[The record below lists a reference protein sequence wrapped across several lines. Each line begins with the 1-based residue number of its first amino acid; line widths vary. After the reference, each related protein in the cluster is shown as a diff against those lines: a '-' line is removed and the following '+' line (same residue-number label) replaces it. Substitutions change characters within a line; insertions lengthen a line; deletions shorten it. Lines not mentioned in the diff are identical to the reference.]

1 MKKNNILKGMMPYII
16 INTLVYTILG
26 AIIGKN
32 IVEITN
38 TQRVLDR
45 DYKALKRFFN
55 DIWERTTHFKPEE
68 FEEVPAD
75 EIDEIRKAEIKE
87 KLGEALVTLSETC
100 DNAMSLEDFLKR

>member
-16 INTLVYTILG
+16 INALVYSILG

-45 DYKALKRFFN
+45 DYKALSRFLK
-55 DIWERTTHFKPEE
+55 DIWGKTTKQFKSENISDE
-68 FEEVPAD
+68 DFFEVP
-75 EIDEIRKAEIKE
+75 EDEIRK
-87 KLGEALVTLSETC
+87 
-100 DNAMSLEDFLKR
+100 R